1 MKTYADFS
9 QAWFSELSETVAV
22 GEESHPRGFR
32 TFERR
37 WVEFAVEDPLSF
49 PVTAPGR
56 KFANVIGILEGL
68 SLVGQ
73 VSVPETF
80 TDRVSKFREFTDAGI
95 FHGAYGQRVNG
106 RLGDLVE
113 LLKRDPD
120 TRQAV
125 LTIYDSRSDLGAVKR
140 DIPCTVAFQ
149 FLRSGRTLEM
159 RATMRS
165 NDMWLG
171 TPYDFAQFAILQAS
185 VAQAVGLLP
194 GRYVHSVGSLHVYDR
209 DLPAIEK
216 VEGPAPN
223 DMGFPLWHCEDD
235 IGEISSRARRL
246 LLDPKGFDHRTEFEV
261 WAVRHLWREGL
272 LG

>member
-9 QAWFSELSETVAV
+9 DAWFLELSETRSR
-22 GEESHPRGFR
+22 GEESRPRGLATR
-32 TFERR
+32 ERR
-37 WVEFAVEDPLSF
+37 WVEFAVEDSMTF
-49 PVTAPGR
+49 PVAAEGR
-56 KFANVIGILEGL
+56 RFANVIGILEGL

-80 TDRVSKFREFTDAGI
+80 TDRIAKFREFTDAGI

-120 TRQAV
+120 SRQAV
-125 LTIYDSRSDLGAVKR
+125 LTIYDSRSDLGAAKR
-140 DIPCTVAFQ
+140 DIPCTVALQ
-149 FLRSGRTLEM
+149 FLRNGDRLEM
-159 RATMRS
+159 RVTMRS

-185 VAQAVGLLP
+185 VAQAVGLRP
-194 GRYVHSVGSLHVYDR
+194 GRYVHSVGSLHIYER
-209 DLPAIEK
+209 DLDAIVK
-216 VEGPAPN
+216 IQRPIGN
-223 DMGFPLWHCEDD
+223 DMGFPLWGCEPD

-246 LLDPKGFDHRTEFEV
+246 LLGPEAFEAATEFES
-261 WAVRHLWREGL
+261 WCLRHLLR
-272 LG
+272 